1 MLFKDTLRTWR
12 TKSYSH
18 MTTTKKKTEIHKK
31 HRSNTVTLTENREI
45 KKGVQKLPDFVVS

>member
-1 MLFKDTLRTWR
+1 MENKILL
-12 TKSYSH
+12 SYDNY
-18 MTTTKKKTEIHKK
+18 KKKDTEIHKK